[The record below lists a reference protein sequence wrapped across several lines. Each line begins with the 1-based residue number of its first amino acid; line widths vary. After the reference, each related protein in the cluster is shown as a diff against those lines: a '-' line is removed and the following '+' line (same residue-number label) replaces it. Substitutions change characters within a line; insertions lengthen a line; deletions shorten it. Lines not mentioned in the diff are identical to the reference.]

1 MYSFNCSF
9 LLLFFIPSYAEVD
22 GLPYSSDGNE
32 SSCDAGDPGS
42 ILGSGRV
49 PGGGNGNPVQYSC
62 MENPI
67 DRRTRQATVHGGR
80 KELDTTKWLTH
91 TYWSSAFMGNFY
103 IMSLWEMKKLS
114 VLFIWWLTITLDEYI
129 CLNKQWFWHHTLSL
143 WKHNDWPSLT
153 ITWYKEMW
161 SSMACYLVNFFRL
174 NLPLI

>member
-80 KELDTTKWLTH
+80 KELDTTK
-91 TYWSSAFMGNFY
+91 
-103 IMSLWEMKKLS
+103 
-114 VLFIWWLTITLDEYI
+114 
-129 CLNKQWFWHHTLSL
+129 
-143 WKHNDWPSLT
+143 
-153 ITWYKEMW
+153 
-161 SSMACYLVNFFRL
+161 
-174 NLPLI
+174 